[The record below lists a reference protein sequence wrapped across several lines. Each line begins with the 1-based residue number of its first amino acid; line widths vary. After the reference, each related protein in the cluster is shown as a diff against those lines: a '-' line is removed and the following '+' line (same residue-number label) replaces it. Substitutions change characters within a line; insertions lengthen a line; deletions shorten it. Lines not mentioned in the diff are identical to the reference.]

1 MLGYNVA
8 DYLETCEAGF
18 QMRDSD
24 SLISRTSDW
33 LIVNFENH
41 KVYE

>member
-8 DYLETCEAGF
+8 DYLETCEDSF
-18 QMRDSD
+18 QMPASD
-24 SLISRTSDW
+24 SLICRTYDW
-33 LIVNFENH
+33 LIVNFENY